1 MTAIRI
7 LVAEDNED
15 HRFFIKRALRNSSD
29 REIAIDTVRDGAEA
43 LAYLRGDEDDG
54 ERLLPHLLV
63 LDLKMPKV
71 DGHEVIAEVR
81 ADERLCGLPIA
92 VLSSSDREEDVQRA
106 YRSGGNTY
114 VVKEAADGR
123 LAEGLAG
130 LRKFWTEVAV
140 LPDPAA

>member
-15 HRFFIKRALRNSSD
+15 HRFFIKRALRDSTEH
-29 REIAIDTVRDGAEA
+29 EIDIDTVRDGAEA
-43 LAYLRGDEDDG
+43 LAYLRRDDRDG
-54 ERLLPHLLV
+54 QHPLPHLLV

-106 YRSGGNTY
+106 YRAGGNTY

-123 LAEGLAG
+123 LSDGLAC
-130 LRKFWTEVAV
+130 LRRFWTEVAV
-140 LPDPAA
+140 LPNPAA